1 MCKCAKIISPLAY
14 FSRWHIW
21 RMWHFAK
28 SARNTAEPLVPPLQW
43 QFYRFTHATSY
54 TICLSFYIADMSLFW
69 LHWLIFCFCC
79 VVFLDVFILCFSW
92 IFYLI
97 IVITACVIFF
107 SLVFSQPLNL
117 SLIKHQWI
125 NIFKFIQNRLIFA
138 RFVCRCRYTTIASCV
153 VTRYTR

>member
-1 MCKCAKIISPLAY
+1 MCKNY
-14 FSRWHIW
+14 FSARIFLSLAHLTYVAFCKEREKYGRPSRSPIA
-21 RMWHFAK
+21 MTVLQIYTCHF
-28 SARNTAEPLVPPLQW
+28 LC
-43 QFYRFTHATSY
+43 Y
-54 TICLSFYIADMSLFW
+54 MSIILHCWYVSVLITLTDFLFLLW
-69 LHWLIFCFCC
+69 CISWCFM
-79 VVFLDVFILCFSW
+79 LCFSW

-97 IVITACVIFF
+97 IVITGCVIFF